1 MGGAQLRQ
9 IGFYMNTR
17 AGLFHLLIAR
27 CHPLSPDLGTTT
39 ILLPLCTKIFVK
51 KALPA
56 TPETAHCPEY
66 FPAHTCICDSDR
78 CTMRPNRRQGLDQ
91 SFFELLVQ
99 VGTSS
104 NILVPPPTAITAN
117 SCEAILDPVPASCL
131 GLEQADGQKLKLFLF
146 QVFLLRRL

>member
-1 MGGAQLRQ
+1 MRQ

-51 KALPA
+51 KPFLQLLKLPIVQNISPHTPAFVTVTGAPGGQIGAL
-56 TPETAHCPEY
+56 
-66 FPAHTCICDSDR
+66 
-78 CTMRPNRRQGLDQ
+78 
-91 SFFELLVQ
+91 ELLVQ

-117 SCEAILDPVPASCL
+117 SGEAILDPVPASCL

-146 QVFLLRRL
+146 QVFLLHRL